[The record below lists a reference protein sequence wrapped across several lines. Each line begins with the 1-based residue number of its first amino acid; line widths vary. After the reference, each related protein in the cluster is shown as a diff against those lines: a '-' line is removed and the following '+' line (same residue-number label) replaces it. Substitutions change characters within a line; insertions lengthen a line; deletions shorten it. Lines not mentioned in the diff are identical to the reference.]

1 MDTNNHKILS
11 FEEFMNSNKPEAP
24 ETEMPGAE
32 PTNTEI
38 PAHDGDPEGDMPVTA
53 DLQLV
58 DGPSGEVEPEL
69 NGTEGDEGTEEVPAE
84 GEEPAEGSDE
94 NA

>member
-1 MDTNNHKILS
+1 MDTNTHKILS
-11 FEEFMNSNKPEAP
+11 FEEFMNKPTEAP

-32 PTNTEI
+32 PTNTEV
-38 PAHDGDPEGDMPVTA
+38 PAHDGDPAGDMPVTA

-58 DGPSGEVEPEL
+58 DGPSGDVEPEL
-69 NGTEGDEGTEEVPAE
+69 NGTEGSEGGEETPAE
-84 GEEPAEGSDE
+84 GEEPAEGSEE